1 MTINEKNDRY
11 KSAKDMPFER
21 RRGKSAAELHRRRGK
36 PMECHS
42 FYLRP
47 VLRNPPDI
55 ERLGRAIIELALRS
69 PDQKA
74 DEKQG

>member
-11 KSAKDMPFER
+11 KSAKDMPVEL
-21 RRGKSAAELHRRRGK
+21 RRGKPAAELHRGRGR
-36 PMECHS
+36 PIESHS
-42 FYLRP
+42 FTLRP

-69 PDQKA
+69 PDQKPN
-74 DEKQG
+74 EK